1 MDSLDDWFEYALDLP
16 EIERERLLAELQ
28 KTDAHMASQL
38 AAMLAEL
45 VTNPDFA
52 CHGVPL
58 AVTTAEPAAVLAI
71 RLPVADLV
79 AAVRWYQDVFRVR
92 VVRQD
97 ALSAVVQ
104 FRNLEVQ
111 LEAAAPPPTLTV
123 AMPDALRLGNATRQP
138 DGSRQ
143 LQLVDPFGNVF
154 LVTDR
159 DGARSAE

>member
-58 AVTTAEPAAVLAI
+58 AVTAAEPATVLAL
-71 RLPVADLV
+71 RLPVADV
-79 AAVRWYQDVFRVR
+79 AAAVRWYQDVFRVR
-92 VVRQD
+92 VVRHD
-97 ALSAVVQ
+97 ALSAVVA

-111 LEAAAPPPTLTV
+111 LEATAAPTGLTV
-123 AMPDALRLGNATRQP
+123 AMPDALRLGQATRHA

-143 LQLVDPFGNVF
+143 LQLLDPFGNVF
-154 LVTDR
+154 VVTDR
-159 DGARSAE
+159 DGGRGSV